1 MASTSKEEKPT
12 APLLPAVQPKSTRK
26 HSTVLARREWVRIVR
41 RWICIISI
49 QISAPGI
56 VYYTYFYLFCI
67 IPYFLLWNPGADP
80 AARGGRLAAGAPASS
95 SPPKPGGTAD
105 PLFKKALC
113 AVRKDHGKPHFHE
126 VTPPWASAAARAS
139 YRRPPS
145 SRPRA
150 RRRARSCSW
159 RGPGRRPWCCP
170 SPSRRPPCPCRR

>member
-67 IPYFLLWNPGADP
+67 IPYFLLWNPVLNPSHAHIHMSLAWAQREP
-80 AARGGRLAAGAPASS
+80 ATRLTTARER
-95 SPPKPGGTAD
+95 
-105 PLFKKALC
+105 
-113 AVRKDHGKPHFHE
+113 
-126 VTPPWASAAARAS
+126 
-139 YRRPPS
+139 
-145 SRPRA
+145 
-150 RRRARSCSW
+150 
-159 RGPGRRPWCCP
+159 
-170 SPSRRPPCPCRR
+170 